1 MTHDRNNI
9 GSLVIGAYW
18 VFGYWCLVISDEI
31 FASRRKFVMYLGID
45 VGSITTKMV
54 MMSEDDGVLATL
66 YLRNNGRPLETIQHG
81 LKTLFARVGG
91 GATIDG
97 VATTGSA
104 RHLAAYL
111 VGADLVKNEITAHS
125 IAVIDLYPETKT
137 IFEIGG
143 QDSKVILL
151 REGVVVDFAMNTVC
165 AAGTGSFLDQQ
176 AARLGIS
183 IEEFGRLAL
192 KARRP
197 VRVAGRCT
205 VFAETDMIHKQQIG
219 HSMEEIIGGLCD
231 SLVKN
236 YLNNVCRGKEL
247 LAPFVFQGGVA
258 ANPGIQKALERELGA
273 EVLIPEHFGLMG
285 AIGAAKLVKKAK
297 PLHTQFKGFELSQK
311 SCATRGFECTEC
323 GNQCEVIELLV
334 EEEVV
339 ACWGDLCER
348 YRRSFN
354 PGPELLLG
362 PHRDTGRKGDS
373 TN

>member
-1 MTHDRNNI
+1 MRN
-9 GSLVIGAYW
+9 
-18 VFGYWCLVISDEI
+18 
-31 FASRRKFVMYLGID
+31 YLGID

-54 MMSEDDGVLATL
+54 VINEGDEVLAEI
-66 YLRNNGRPLETIQHG
+66 YLRNNGSPLEAVQQG
-81 LKTLFARVGG
+81 LEILSSQLAREDS
-91 GATIDG
+91 IEG

-104 RHLAAYL
+104 RHLAACL

-125 IAVIDLYPETKT
+125 IAVIDLVPEAKT

-151 REGVVVDFAMNTVC
+151 RSGVVVDFAMNTVC

-183 IEEFGRLAL
+183 IEAFGRLAL
-192 KARRP
+192 RAKHP

-219 HSMEEIIGGLCD
+219 HSVEDIIGGLCD

-247 LAPFVFQGGVA
+247 LSPFVFQGGVA
-258 ANPGIQKALERELGA
+258 ANHGIRKALEKELETA
-273 EVLIPEHFGLMG
+273 LIIPEHFGLMG

-297 PLHTQFKGFELSQK
+297 PLRTQFKGFELSRKDCLTQ
-311 SCATRGFECTEC
+311 GFECSEC
-323 GNQCEVIELLV
+323 GNQCEVVEL
-334 EEEVV
+334 VV
-339 ACWGDLCER
+339 DRQVIASWGDLCER
-348 YRRSFN
+348 YRR
-354 PGPELLLG
+354 
-362 PHRDTGRKGDS
+362 RA
-373 TN
+373 